1 MRLVFAVLALG
12 LASLP
17 SARAQT
23 ADWQTFQPEGGG
35 FQIDL
40 PGKPNVKSEEKD
52 GHRTDTALVAID
64 KATAGADLVFIV
76 KYQARSGAPGPE
88 APAILEAVLKAMS
101 SGNKL
106 ISDATDAIGGFPAR
120 EFAMEDAD
128 KDNYQVRTVFT
139 DRYFIE
145 VIFLG
150 PLDNELGKRF
160 LDSFTVAKAGG

>member
-64 KATAGADLVFIV
+64 KATAGADL
-76 KYQARSGAPGPE
+76 
-88 APAILEAVLKAMS
+88 
-101 SGNKL
+101 
-106 ISDATDAIGGFPAR
+106 
-120 EFAMEDAD
+120 
-128 KDNYQVRTVFT
+128 
-139 DRYFIE
+139 IE

>member
-17 SARAQT
+17 PAWAET
-23 ADWQTFQPEGGG
+23 ATWQAFVPAGGG
-35 FQIDL
+35 FKIEL
-40 PGKPNVKSEEKD
+40 PGKPDLKSEEKD
-52 GHRTDTALVAID
+52 GHKTDTALVAID
-64 KATAGADLVFIV
+64 KAAAGADLVFIV

-88 APAILEAVLKAMS
+88 APGILEAVVKAMS

-106 ISDATDAIGGFPAR
+106 ISDEKNDIGGFPAR

-128 KDNYQVRTVFT
+128 KDTYQVRAVFT

-150 PLDNELGKRF
+150 PADNKLGKRF
-160 LDSFTVAKAGG
+160 LDSFAVE